1 MCQFFSFSNRI
12 CRTAILLVAALVLS
26 SSSAFAMAHYRVW
39 YFDDVYESFNEGD
52 VSDGTTKLTPTSWAC
67 GLKFDNPS
75 YYRWV
80 NGYGSTM
87 SSGNLSKDVYVWM
100 PLPGCPENEPLIEYH
115 DGSHTFA
122 HPPGAS
128 YMEISTHDGVY
139 WIDEDGGWPSC
150 HPCNAFDD
158 FQYVFNPIDW
168 DIFENSVATLKT
180 LLLNTRGQTRLAAPI
195 AQARSSV
202 SHLTVT
208 FTATIQARRR
218 TPLADR
224 EATVRSLEDAAAR
237 LLVSAEQRLSVCG
250 DAAKTN
256 QFPEAYAACD
266 GATLDVQAARSA
278 AIAAQHFMGIGTR
291 LSAGGH

>member
-1 MCQFFSFSNRI
+1 
-12 CRTAILLVAALVLS
+12 
-26 SSSAFAMAHYRVW
+26 MAHYRVW

-80 NGYGSTM
+80 DGYGSTM
-87 SSGNLSKDVYVWM
+87 SSGNFSKDVHVWM

-115 DGSHTFA
+115 DGSHTFN

-139 WIDEDGGWPSC
+139 WIDEEGGWPSC
-150 HPCNAFDD
+150 HACNAFDD
-158 FQYVFNPIDW
+158 FQYFFNPVDW
-168 DIFENSVATLKT
+168 GLVENSVSTLKS
-180 LLLNTRGQTRLAAPI
+180 LLLNTRGQTRLATPI

-202 SHLTVT
+202 SQLTVT
-208 FTATIQARRR
+208 YTFTVQSRRR

-237 LLVSAEQRLSVCG
+237 LLASAAERMAACG
-250 DAAKTN
+250 SAAKTN

-266 GATLDVQAARSA
+266 RAILDVQAARSLA
-278 AIAAQHFMGIGTR
+278 TTAQHFMGIGSR
-291 LSAGGH
+291 LSAGGQ